1 MLIYWGFNHLNMVEN
16 LDSKFVGFDNRKV
29 LFLLFVSIR
38 MQNFILN
45 IRAVDITNTKNY
57 VKLEMDINNG

>member
-1 MLIYWGFNHLNMVEN
+1 MLIHWGFNHLNMVEN

-57 VKLEMDINNG
+57 VKLEMDISNG

>member
-1 MLIYWGFNHLNMVEN
+1 MLIHWGFNHLNMVEN